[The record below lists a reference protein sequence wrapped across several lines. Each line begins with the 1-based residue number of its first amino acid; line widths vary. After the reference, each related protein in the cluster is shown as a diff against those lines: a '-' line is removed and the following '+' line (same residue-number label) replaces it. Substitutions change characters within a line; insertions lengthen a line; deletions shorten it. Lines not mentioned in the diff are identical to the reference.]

1 MARGRSEIGG
11 LDYELHLK
19 ETAKV
24 MPTANIDISDRLINI
39 QIGTANS
46 QDICHFKQPKAINK
60 HKHVRANPKVQD
72 YERLRN
78 VVAIIICDQ
87 QMNQSDPTLLV
98 ISLLN
103 IRSLNKHSIDI
114 NYDSSICNSDMTSFT
129 EKQPLPNS
137 NDNQITENLQSFTL
151 LRQDHV
157 SHRFSRI
164 VLCAIL

>member
-1 MARGRSEIGG
+1 
-11 LDYELHLK
+11 
-19 ETAKV
+19 
-24 MPTANIDISDRLINI
+24 
-39 QIGTANS
+39 
-46 QDICHFKQPKAINK
+46 
-60 HKHVRANPKVQD
+60 
-72 YERLRN
+72 
-78 VVAIIICDQ
+78 
-87 QMNQSDPTLLV
+87 MNQSDPTLLV

-114 NYDSSICNSDMTSFT
+114 NFDSSICNSDMTSFT

-164 VLCAIL
+164 ALCAIL